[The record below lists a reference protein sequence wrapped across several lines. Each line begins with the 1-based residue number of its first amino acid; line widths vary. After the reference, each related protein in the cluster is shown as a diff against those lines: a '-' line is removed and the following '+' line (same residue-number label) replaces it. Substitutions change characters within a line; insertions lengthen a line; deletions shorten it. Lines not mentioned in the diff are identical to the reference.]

1 VGGFVGPYIMGI
13 ARDLTGQYQR
23 GLTLMAIPMLVA
35 SSIML
40 CLRYWD
46 HPARTLEENSVT

>member
-1 VGGFVGPYIMGI
+1 MGI